1 MMIMIYSN
9 VDTVVN

>member
-1 MMIMIYSN
+1 MIMIYSN